1 MEIQLFLCHRKIVG
15 AQGHTPSRWANMKT
29 IAANKT
35 SSFNERVRRRE
46 GENEMMAANIIP
58 SLMGMFAAVK
68 GVCDTPLHIYDRFDD
83 NTMIE
88 SVDL

>member
-1 MEIQLFLCHRKIVG
+1 
-15 AQGHTPSRWANMKT
+15 
-29 IAANKT
+29 
-35 SSFNERVRRRE
+35 
-46 GENEMMAANIIP
+46 MMAANIIP

-88 SVDL
+88 SANL